1 MTSSTSRSH
10 SRRRFLQLAASG
22 GLGGLLLA
30 CGAGDDT
37 AEQAAVAPV
46 PSPTP
51 TATPPPPTPV
61 ATAAPTPTATP
72 TPTPTPVPTATPT
85 PTPTA
90 TPTPVPTPEPTP
102 EPTPWPAGREEI
114 ALMEGTEWENP
125 LVAHHSGE
133 EGPSVLVLGGVH
145 GNEPGSW
152 LATEEIVEWQPLR
165 GSLIVIP
172 RANIVATRVGERTLP
187 ELGDLNRLYP
197 GSPDAEL
204 PMSRMAAQIVEVARR
219 YRVSLVLDLHES
231 WGFYVERGSN
241 SGTAFIGQTITGG
254 PGADSEAAMR
264 IAEDFNAQVELERDQ
279 LVARDRRSWGIGS
292 SQSGFSLD
300 DTSSWAWRPGR
311 GGSSLSLGSYV
322 EGLTPILVEMGQHN
336 QALERRA
343 ELHQLV
349 TRIALTQRGML

>member
-1 MTSSTSRSH
+1 MTRSPARPH
-10 SRRRFLQLAASG
+10 SRRRFLQLAATSG
-22 GLGGLLLA
+22 VGGLLLA
-30 CGAGDDT
+30 CGAGGDT
-37 AEQAAVAPV
+37 AEQVAVAPS

-51 TATPPPPTPV
+51 SATPPPPPTPA

-72 TPTPTPVPTATPT
+72 MPTLVPTATSTPPPT
-85 PTPTA
+85 PTL
-90 TPTPVPTPEPTP
+90 TPVPTPEPTP

-114 ALMEGTEWENP
+114 ALLEGTEWENP

-133 EGPSVLVLGGVH
+133 EGPAVLVLGGVH

-152 LATEEIVEWQPLR
+152 LATEEIVEWQPVR

-197 GSPDAEL
+197 GSDDAEL

-231 WGFYVERGSN
+231 WGFYVERAAN

-254 PGADSEAAMR
+254 PGTDSEAATR
-264 IAEDFNAQVELERDQ
+264 IAEDFNAQVETERDQ
-279 LVARDRRSWGIGS
+279 LVARDRRSWG
-292 SQSGFSLD
+292 FSTSPDGPSFD

-311 GGSSLSLGSYV
+311 GGTSLSLGNYV
-322 EGLTPILVEMGQHN
+322 EGLTPILVEMGQQN

-349 TRIALTQRGML
+349 TRVALTQRGML

>member
-1 MTSSTSRSH
+1 
-10 SRRRFLQLAASG
+10 
-22 GLGGLLLA
+22 
-30 CGAGDDT
+30 
-37 AEQAAVAPV
+37 
-46 PSPTP
+46 PSATPTP
-51 TATPPPPTPV
+51 TPSPA
-61 ATAAPTPTATP
+61 PTATP
-72 TPTPTPVPTATPT
+72 TPAPTATPA
-85 PTPTA
+85 PS
-90 TPTPVPTPEPTP
+90 PTPEPTP
-102 EPTPWPAGREEI
+102 EPTPWPAGREDI
-114 ALMEGTEWENP
+114 ALLEGTEWENP

-152 LATEEIVEWQPLR
+152 LATEEIVEWQPVR

-197 GSPDAEL
+197 GAADAEL

-254 PGADSEAAMR
+254 PGADSEAATR
-264 IAEDFNAQVELERDQ
+264 IAEDFNAQVEIERDQ
-279 LVARDRRSWGIGS
+279 LVARDRGSWGFGS
-292 SQSGFSLD
+292 SQNSPSFD
-300 DTSSWAWRPGR
+300 DTSSWGGWRPGR
-311 GGSSLSLGSYV
+311 GGSSLSLGNYV